1 MNVTE
6 LGAHGDGRWRL
17 SKDIPVSV
25 VGFIIVQTI
34 TFTWFLASQ
43 NGKLTAV
50 IEDNAANKI
59 ASYTKEDARHER
71 EFMEQKFLLLQN
83 RQDELVRRLSL
94 AESQINE
101 NRVRTQPK

>member
-1 MNVTE
+1 MNE
-6 LGAHGDGRWRL
+6 IGAHDNGRWRL

-25 VGFIIVQTI
+25 VGFIILQTI

-50 IEDNAANKI
+50 IDDNASNKI
-59 ASYTKEDARHER
+59 AAYTKDDARHER

-83 RQDELVRRLSL
+83 KDDEMTRRLAL
-94 AESQINE
+94 VEAQINE
-101 NRVRTQPK
+101 LRTRVQVK

>member
-1 MNVTE
+1 MTE
-6 LGAHGDGRWRL
+6 EHLHGANNRWRL

-50 IEDNAANKI
+50 IEDSATSKI
-59 ASYTKEDARHER
+59 AAYTKEDARHER
-71 EFMEQKFLLLQN
+71 EFMEQKFILLQN
-83 RQDELVRRLSL
+83 KDDEMTRRLAL
-94 AESQINE
+94 VESQINE
-101 NRVRTQPK
+101 LRTRVSK